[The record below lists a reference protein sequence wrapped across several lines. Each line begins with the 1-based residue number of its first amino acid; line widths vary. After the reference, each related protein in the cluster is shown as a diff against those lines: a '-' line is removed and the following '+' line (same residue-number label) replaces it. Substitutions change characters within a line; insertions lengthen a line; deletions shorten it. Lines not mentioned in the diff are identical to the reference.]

1 MRFVLINFT
10 RSLIRRRGD
19 RRQKTVHVVN
29 EVRPSVLVAGR
40 QAEFY
45 GNNPSW
51 KNSEKNGKGRD
62 NRAARTND
70 TKGQRRKGKCNS
82 GTFFSPSPHNSSF
95 LEISLGS
102 PIYIRIPSLF
112 VKDIEKRKLIII
124 IIMTNE
130 NF

>member
-19 RRQKTVHVVN
+19 RHQKTVHVVN

-70 TKGQRRKGKCNS
+70 TKGERKKGKCNS
-82 GTFFSPSPHNSSF
+82 GTFPSPHNSSF
-95 LEISLGS
+95 LEISLRS
-102 PIYIRIPSLF
+102 SIYIRIPSLF
-112 VKDIEKRKLIII
+112 VEDIEKRELII